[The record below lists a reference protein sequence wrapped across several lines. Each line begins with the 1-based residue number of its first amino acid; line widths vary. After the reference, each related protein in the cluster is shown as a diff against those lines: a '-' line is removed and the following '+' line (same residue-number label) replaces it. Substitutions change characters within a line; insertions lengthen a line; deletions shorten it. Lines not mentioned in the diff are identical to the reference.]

1 MVRTDCDYIGK
12 ARQHALDSGLER
24 PHAVSAHVAD
34 VIGSNGSLM
43 RLAAIRRLYAA
54 RLASG
59 SAADG
64 RHEVDQGFWAANIKP
79 V

>member
-1 MVRTDCDYIGK
+1 M
-12 ARQHALDSGLER
+12 LPS
-24 PHAVSAHVAD
+24 

-64 RHEVDQGFWAANIKP
+64 GHEVGQGFWTANIKP